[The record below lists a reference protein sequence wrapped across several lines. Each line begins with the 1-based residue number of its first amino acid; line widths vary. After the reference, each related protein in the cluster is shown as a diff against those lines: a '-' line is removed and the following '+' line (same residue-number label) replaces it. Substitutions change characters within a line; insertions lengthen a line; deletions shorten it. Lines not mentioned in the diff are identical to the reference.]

1 MAEDELLK
9 WAKNISSIRGKLE
22 ELDEWYSSSVT
33 KLLNKLVSNTRTVLD
48 VDGDGLSGVIG
59 DSLVPLIDVYK
70 QAESHN
76 WSLDSEVS
84 AREAHFK

>member
-48 VDGDGLSGVIG
+48 ADGDGLSGVIG

-70 QAESHN
+70 QAKSLN